1 MPLDETEIRR
11 VAALARLRLG
21 EDEVARLT
29 GDLGR
34 ILGYVGKLGE
44 LDTSAVEP
52 TSHVVAMS
60 TPYREDAV
68 TTGGDPDSA
77 IANAPRRDDH
87 YFVVPRIIE

>member
-1 MPLDETEIRR
+1 MDEAEIRR
-11 VAALARLRLG
+11 VGALARLRLG
-21 EDEVARLT
+21 EEEVARLSD
-29 GDLGR
+29 DLGR
-34 ILGYVGKLGE
+34 ILGYIDKLGE
-44 LDTSAVEP
+44 LDTSSVEP

-68 TTGGDPDSA
+68 TTGGNPDAA

>member
-1 MPLDETEIRR
+1 MPLDENEIRR
-11 VAALARLRLG
+11 VAVLARLHLG

-34 ILGYVGKLGE
+34 ILGFVGKLAE
-44 LDTSAVEP
+44 LDTSDIEP

-60 TPYREDAV
+60 TPYREDEV

-77 IANAPRRDDH
+77 ITNAPRRDGH